1 MRRARRAKD
10 LVWAIRRIDRHWVRS
25 VLMTGSLTV
34 LVTAAIGTDW
44 QFGVA
49 TAIISTISFGFFYL
63 LFPGGMQF
71 GVTMANSMAVYAGL
85 FMFFHDA
92 NFPGVS
98 LYAAAAAEAIPVL
111 AFLGACVLRRRYVAA
126 VLRMRRRYELTHLPR
141 LSRWL
146 PGVFCVVAV
155 AYGVPRLDLAAHAQ
169 ELVLLVVMTLI
180 GAIIAFA
187 VRDVVLLLMDVTM
200 VFESVTERADRLVMP
215 VMAFL
220 TIYSLAVVVFA
231 CLYRITEATLGAA
244 QFLVNG
250 ARHALSFGDAL
261 YFSVIT
267 ISTVG
272 YGDIVPVGP
281 LARALSMMEVLF
293 GLLLLLFGFGEIM
306 RSGGPDTEQRRRLR
320 VLLRQSPPEPAA
332 ADADGDD
339 VERDSPARSP

>member
-1 MRRARRAKD
+1 VRRARRAKD

-44 QFGVA
+44 QFGAA
-49 TAIISTISFGFFYL
+49 TVIISTISFGFFYL

-98 LYAAAAAEAIPVL
+98 LYAAAAAQAIPVL

-126 VLRMRRRYELTHLPR
+126 VLRLRRRHELTHLPR

-146 PGVFCVVAV
+146 PGILCIAAV
-155 AYGVPRLDLAAHAQ
+155 ACGVPRLDLAAHTQ

-180 GAIIAFA
+180 GVVIASA

-200 VFESVTERADRLVMP
+200 VFESVTERAGQLVMP

-231 CLYRITEATLGAA
+231 CLYRIAEAMLGAG

-250 ARHALSFGDAL
+250 ARHALSFSEAL

-272 YGDIVPVGP
+272 YGDIIPVGP
-281 LARALSMMEVLF
+281 LVRGLSMIEVLL

-306 RSGGPDTEQRRRLR
+306 RSGGPDTEQRQRLR

-332 ADADGDD
+332 ADADD
-339 VERDSPARSP
+339 VERGPPARSP